1 MKLYRWYSETFN
13 MSGVTAAD
21 YIATESDV
29 VMEVEAY
36 IDNTFDEAK
45 LVDDLLISVWSIEND
60 DDFNEMFPT
69 TIAVSY

>member
-36 IDNTFDEAK
+36 IDNTIDEAK
-45 LVDDLLISVWSIEND
+45 LVDDLLISVSIQSIKEIPIVIVLTSR
-60 DDFNEMFPT
+60 FC
-69 TIAVSY
+69 S